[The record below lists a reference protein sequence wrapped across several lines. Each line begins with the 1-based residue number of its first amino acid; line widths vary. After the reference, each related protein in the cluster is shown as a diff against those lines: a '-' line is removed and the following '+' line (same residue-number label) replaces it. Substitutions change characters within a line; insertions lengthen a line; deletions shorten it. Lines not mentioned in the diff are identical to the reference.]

1 MTAISPD
8 SYGLFGNQLPPRRPA
23 DAIERSRLG
32 RPAEP
37 DLVDLVKL
45 GAERKTVLEVEL
57 EEIPDELLALLESDL
72 VAELKRD
79 KRAATTREKYKADFV
94 RFKKYAEDHGLRY
107 LPASPAAVAY
117 FLLHDI
123 GEAASPGYVY
133 RVLSAVAYVHE
144 LRMLANPCRTPLVR
158 AARRYLMRARHAFAE
173 AKLLAAACG
182 ESVEATAAQ
191 REHGETA
198 NA

>member
-8 SYGLFGNQLPPRRPA
+8 GYGLFGNQLPPRRLT
-23 DAIERSRLG
+23 DTIERSRLS

-45 GAERKTVLEVEL
+45 GAERKTVLDFEL
-57 EEIPDELLALLESDL
+57 EEIPDELLALLENDL

-79 KRAATTREKYKADFV
+79 KRAAATREKYKSDFV
-94 RFKKYAEDHGLRY
+94 RFKKYAEGHGLPY

-117 FLLHDI
+117 FLLHDV
-123 GEAASPGYVY
+123 GEAASLGYVY

-158 AARRYLMRARHAFAE
+158 AARRYLMRARQAFAE
-173 AKLLAAACG
+173 AEALPAASG
-182 ESVEATAAQ
+182 ESVEAIAAEH
-191 REHGETA
+191 EHGETA
-198 NA
+198 NS